1 MLTQQHQQLCHGAIE
16 DWAKSTSSQ
25 YNFTA
30 GPSQLSYLNV
40 LHLPILVSATL
51 LSVTQDSQFNG
62 KSQYRSF
69 PNMSILHLPEP
80 LPSTSIALGQITTNP
95 LSAPSDSIK
104 PSIPSEYIRKAA
116 SSKKED
122 AELTAQLTLTDP
134 SQLFDTLRNNT
145 STQDSLRKLSQ
156 QNKPIYFVTGI
167 QTSKSRSHKRATV
180 SQEPITEATETPQTQ
195 QVQLPFRRI
204 DSASNMASP
213 GEEGSVVAVELLKVK
228 CRIGAVNEP
237 HCISDVDYVWSYHA
251 LEGEDED
258 LQLSIGLGKPVEER
272 EWKELT
278 GSKEERVE
286 RDANHNWSYDYE
298 DSDDGLGGF

>member
-1 MLTQQHQQLCHGAIE
+1 
-16 DWAKSTSSQ
+16 
-25 YNFTA
+25 
-30 GPSQLSYLNV
+30 
-40 LHLPILVSATL
+40 
-51 LSVTQDSQFNG
+51 
-62 KSQYRSF
+62 
-69 PNMSILHLPEP
+69 MSILHLPEP
-80 LPSTSIALGQITTNP
+80 LPSKSIALGQITTNP
-95 LSAPSDSIK
+95 LNPSSESIK
-104 PSIPSEYIRKAA
+104 PSVSSEFIQRTTRSKQEDAA
-116 SSKKED
+116 STSHS
-122 AELTAQLTLTDP
+122 TLTDA
-134 SQLFDTLRNNT
+134 SLVFDTLRNDT
-145 STQDSLRKLSQ
+145 STQDFLRKLSQ
-156 QNKPIYFVTGI
+156 QNKPIYFVTGL
-167 QTSKSRSHKRATV
+167 QTSKSPSHKRATV
-180 SQEPITEATETPQTQ
+180 SHEPITEATETPQTQ

-258 LQLSIGLGKPVEER
+258 LQLSIGLGKPVEEQ

-286 RDANHNWSYDYE
+286 RDADHNWSYDYE

>member
-1 MLTQQHQQLCHGAIE
+1 
-16 DWAKSTSSQ
+16 
-25 YNFTA
+25 
-30 GPSQLSYLNV
+30 
-40 LHLPILVSATL
+40 
-51 LSVTQDSQFNG
+51 
-62 KSQYRSF
+62 
-69 PNMSILHLPEP
+69 MSILHFPEP
-80 LPSTSIALGQITTNP
+80 LPSKSIALGQITTNP
-95 LSAPSDSIK
+95 LSPSSDTIK
-104 PSIPSEYIRKAA
+104 PSVSSDCIQKADL
-116 SSKKED
+116 SKKED
-122 AELTAQLTLTDP
+122 IESTSHMTLTDA
-134 SQLFDTLRNNT
+134 SQVFHTLRNDT
-145 STQDSLRKLSQ
+145 STQAFLRKLSQ
-156 QNKPIYFVTGI
+156 QNKPIYFVTGL
-167 QTSKSRSHKRATV
+167 QTSKSPSHKRATV
-180 SQEPITEATETPQTQ
+180 SHEPITEATETPQTQ

-213 GEEGSVVAVELLKVK
+213 GEEGSVIAVELLKVK

-286 RDANHNWSYDYE
+286 RDADHNWSYDYE